1 MRCKNITKIV
11 TIKMTDTAFIDNE
24 INRLKA
30 IKEEKMENYRL
41 LKVMIELTDTAMVD
55 ENKKDEYY
63 NGYEYYKTTITF
75 LDRKM
80 ECFNYLKRKEF
91 PKNYIDIMN
100 EALLEFQM
108 AAWAYLGMK
117 DHQKEA
123 ASAKHEFEFLKL
135 MITSFPVIQDKKKPT
150 RRGGKKH
157 RKNKN

>member
-1 MRCKNITKIV
+1 M
-11 TIKMTDTAFIDNE
+11 TIKMTDTAFIDDE

-30 IKEEKMENYRL
+30 IKEEKMENYML

-55 ENKKDEYY
+55 EIKKDEC
-63 NGYEYYKTTITF
+63 YEYYKTSITF
-75 LDRKM
+75 LNRKM

-117 DHQKEA
+117 EHQKEA
-123 ASAKHEFEFLKL
+123 ALAKDEFEFFKEI
-135 MITSFPVIQDKKKPT
+135 ITRCPVIQDKKKPT